1 MPCICLGAIGI
12 FVPGAGLNRPVRILA
27 RNPRARN
34 EGGRWTV
41 NTDGG
46 NALKTLARSVA
57 ALALWTT
64 ALAAQQ
70 PQPSQQSTE
79 LPKLTESIDI
89 RVISIDVVVTDKKGN
104 AITGLT
110 KDDFQLLENGVL
122 KPISNFYEVEAQKAV
137 RPPTVA
143 ATPAQPAPVAP
154 KQEDVPENMRRRVI
168 FYIDNLSLA
177 PFNRNRVFKE
187 MKEFARS
194 VLRPGDEAMVATFN
208 RSLKIRVPFTRNAIQ
223 IQQTLDSIA
232 GESAL
237 GLSNRSEARDVRKRI
252 EDAQSYDEALASARS
267 YAESVNHDLRQS
279 ADSLN
284 GLMTTLAGLEGKKI
298 LVLTTEGFQMQPG
311 REMFYMIDEV
321 SRQKGWQGGSSL
333 LEGMSFDAS
342 SQIMNVAKTANA
354 NGITMYAIHAGGL
367 GAANEGMLA
376 EMDRPTPH
384 TVTQSAVSNS
394 TESLQL
400 MAEMTGG
407 LASINTNNFAQAFR
421 NIERDLQSY
430 YSLGYRAGTERVDRQ
445 RNIDVRVK
453 NKKYIVR
460 SRQTFVE
467 KSTYAEM
474 NDRVIANLLYKTKA
488 NDLKIMV
495 KVGRPEPQ
503 EDLFR
508 VPVEIQIPMES
519 LTLLPQGESYMGG
532 FSIFVAVA
540 NKDND
545 LSDVARK
552 SHQIRVPKT
561 QIETIKGKYY
571 TYSIDLLMEPGTNRV
586 SVGVSDDVSN
596 TTGFGWQQVLAKDLR

>member
-12 FVPGAGLNRPVRILA
+12 FIPGAGLNRPVRILA

-57 ALALWTT
+57 AIALWTS

-70 PQPSQQSTE
+70 PQPSQQPTE
-79 LPKLTESIDI
+79 LPKLSETIDI
-89 RVISIDVVVTDKKGN
+89 RLINIDVVVTDKKGKP
-104 AITGLT
+104 ITGLT
-110 KDDFQLLENGVL
+110 KDDFQILENGVP
-122 KPISNFYEVEAQKAV
+122 KPISNFYEVEKAG
-137 RPPTVA
+137 PP
-143 ATPAQPAPVAP
+143 QPAAAPAEPAPAAP
-154 KQEDVPENMRRRVI
+154 KEEIPENMRRRVI

-187 MKEFARS
+187 MKEFAKT

-208 RSLKIRVPFTRNAIQ
+208 RSLKIRVPFTRDAVQ

-252 EDAQSYDEALASARS
+252 QDAQSYDEALASARS

-284 GLMTTLAGLEGKKI
+284 GLMTTLAGLEGKKV

-311 REMFYMIDEV
+311 RDMFYMIDEV
-321 SRQKGWQGGSSL
+321 SREKGWSGGSSL
-333 LEGMSFDAS
+333 LEGMGYDAS

-376 EMDRPTPH
+376 EMDRATPH
-384 TVTQSAVSNS
+384 TVTQASVSNS

-453 NKKYIVR
+453 NRSYVVR

-474 NDRVIANLLYKTKA
+474 SDRVIANLLYKTKA

-532 FSIFVAVA
+532 FSVFVAVA
-540 NKDND
+540 NKESD

-552 SHQIRVPKT
+552 SHQLRVAKSD
-561 QIETIKGKYY
+561 IDTIKGKYY
-571 TYSIDLLMEPGTNRV
+571 TYALDLLMEPGTNRV
-586 SVGVSDDVSN
+586 SVGVSDDVSSM
-596 TTGFGWQQVLAKDLR
+596 TGFGWQQVLAKDLR